1 MTLFELLNE
10 IEYDGAPMNS
20 EVSGV
25 TSDSRIVSEGK
36 VFVAIK
42 GLKFD
47 GHDHAEKALK
57 AGAVA
62 VVCERDL
69 KLPNQIIVKNSR
81 SAYARLCSKI
91 HGEPSKK
98 LKLIGVTGTNGKT
111 TTTTIIKQILEYAGN
126 KCGLIG
132 TIQNEIG
139 EIKLPAKHTTPDPG
153 ELHVLFSKMVKA
165 GCNYAVM
172 EVSSHALDQ
181 HRLDGCFFEVG
192 AFTNLT
198 QDHLDY
204 HKTMENYFDAKSKLF
219 DMCRFGM
226 LNLDDSFVNKLYET
240 RKTSKDI
247 ECFSQKSKADL
258 TATDVEYKAD
268 GVEFTLCYK
277 NQKRKVN
284 FAMPG
289 TFSVENALAAV
300 GCVLKAGI
308 DFDVVAS
315 GLCACRGV
323 KGRTEVLASNDKF
336 TIICDYAHT
345 PDGLEKILT
354 TVKGFAKGR
363 VVTLFGCAGERDR
376 TKRKYMGEIVAR
388 YSDYVILTSDNPRFE
403 NPVQII
409 DDAVEG
415 IKQHEKPYS
424 LFVDRYEAINFAID
438 NAKQNDIIVLA
449 GKGHE
454 DYQVLDF
461 GTIYFD
467 EHIIVADILKE
478 KGLL

>member
-1 MTLFELLNE
+1 MTLFELLNG
-10 IEYDGAPMNS
+10 IDFKGAPINAD
-20 EVSGV
+20 VLGV
-25 TSDSRIVSEGK
+25 TSDSRTVSEGK

-57 AGAVA
+57 AGAVC

-69 KLPNQIIVKNSR
+69 NLPNQIIVENSR
-81 SAYARLCSKI
+81 SAYAHLCSKI

-111 TTTTIIKQILEYAGN
+111 TTTTVIKQILEYAGH

-132 TIQNEIG
+132 TIHNQIG
-139 EIKLPAKHTTPDPG
+139 DIQLPAKHTTPDPG

-165 GCNYAVM
+165 GCDYAVM

-204 HKTMENYFDAKSKLF
+204 HKTMENYFEAKAKLF
-219 DMCRFGM
+219 DMCSFGM
-226 LNLDDSFVNKLYET
+226 LNLDDNFGKTLYE
-240 RKTSKDI
+240 RYRFSKGF
-247 ECFSQKSKADL
+247 ECFSQKTKADL
-258 TATDVEYKAD
+258 TASDIKYKAD
-268 GVEFTLCYK
+268 GVEFTLAYK
-277 NQKRKVN
+277 NQKRKVH
-284 FAMPG
+284 FCMPG
-289 TFSVENALAAV
+289 AFSVENALAAI
-300 GCVLKAGI
+300 GCVLSAGI
-308 DFDVVAS
+308 DFDVAAS

-323 KGRTEVLASNDKF
+323 KGRTEVLATNDKF
-336 TIICDYAHT
+336 TVICDYAHT

-354 TVKGFAKGR
+354 TVKDFAKGR
-363 VVTLFGCAGERDR
+363 IVTLFGCAGERDR
-376 TKRKYMGEIVAR
+376 TKRVYMGEIVAR
-388 YSDYVILTSDNPRFE
+388 YSDYVILTSDNPRAE
-403 NPVQII
+403 NPVQIL

-415 IKQHEKPYS
+415 IKKHQKPYS
-424 LFVDRYEAINFAID
+424 LFVDRYEAINFAVD
-438 NAKQNDIIVLA
+438 NAQDGDIIVLA